1 MKRAYFVLF
10 FSSLC
15 LHQVLFGV
23 GEKTIR
29 IGSSSG
35 WEVMERRSGVTEAA
49 LARPHPVL
57 ALASG
62 ANAGTLGGYSIES
75 TEPAVDLALS
85 FDEENPLSFA
95 DAKGRYLTAVSPELI
110 RSGRPWTRAGE
121 GAARF
126 VGRLPVSSAGVPG
139 EGPLVLRPKG
149 EALFGPGKMIG
160 DFSIEF
166 WLFPMNME
174 NGEEILAWT
183 SFKPDGRE
191 GYITQRIE
199 CEVLKNRLRWTFL
212 NLFST
217 AGGMG
222 GKTISLTGSVVLPR
236 TWSHHLIRFNADL
249 GLLEYLVDGRLEA
262 LDYATSS
269 GREGGDVYVPM
280 IGEDGRFVLGGRSAG
295 ISTGIFTGIIDE
307 FRIYSLYLESPALTK
322 YAQEGGRAE
331 SRTLDLGG
339 RRSQVLKIEA
349 LGGWI
354 SDGTRNSRFSPENV
368 YAGNSSLR
376 FADHSEIQFFIRANN
391 TPYRWNDIPWVPVEP
406 GTDLSAGLSGR
417 YIQVAAAFYPSGD
430 GETTPY
436 LDELKI
442 SYRTVEPP
450 LPPTQLSALARDG
463 AVELSWRASPGRDVG
478 GYLIYYG
485 TSSGEYF
492 GDHDILGATVKP
504 PVNVGKRTTMR
515 IEGLKNGTLYYF
527 AVAAY
532 SAEDGEWPE
541 PGGFSREVAVRPLQ
555 ETPINPLRAEVRGR
569 LNESY

>member
-1 MKRAYFVLF
+1 MKKAYFVLF
-10 FSSLC
+10 FCSLC

-23 GEKTIR
+23 GEKTIS

-57 ALASG
+57 VLASAADTG
-62 ANAGTLGGYSIES
+62 GWGEEGYSG
-75 TEPAVDLALS
+75 EPAVDLALS
-85 FDEENPLSFA
+85 FDEENPLRFA
-95 DAKGRYLTAVSPELI
+95 DAKGRYLAAVSPELA

-126 VGRLPVSSAGVPG
+126 AGRPPVSGPRAPE

-174 NGEEILAWT
+174 NGEQILAWT
-183 SFKPDGRE
+183 ASKLDGR
-191 GYITQRIE
+191 GGSVTQRIE
-199 CEVLKNRLRWTFL
+199 CEAVKNRLQWTFL
-212 NLFST
+212 DFFST
-217 AGGMG
+217 AGGTG
-222 GKTISLTGSVVLPR
+222 GKTVFLTGSVVLPH

-262 LDYATSS
+262 LDYTTSS
-269 GREGGDVYVPM
+269 GREGGGDVYVPV
-280 IGEDGRFVLGGRSAG
+280 IGRDGRFVLGGRLA
-295 ISTGIFTGIIDE
+295 GIIDE
-307 FRIYSLYLESPALTK
+307 FRIYSLCLESPKLAK
-322 YAQEGGRAE
+322 YPPDGGRVE

-339 RRSQVLKIEA
+339 GRRSRILKIEA

-354 SDGTRNSRFSPENV
+354 SDGPRNSRVFPENV
-368 YAGNSSLR
+368 YAGNTTGGISLC
-376 FADHSEIQFFIRANN
+376 FADHAEIQIFIRAND

-406 GTDLSAGLSGR
+406 GIAPSEDLSGR

-436 LDELKI
+436 LDELRI
-442 SYRTVEPP
+442 SYRTAEPP
-450 LPPTQLSALARDG
+450 MPPVQLSALGRDG

-492 GDHDILGATVKP
+492 GDHAILGNIEVKP
-504 PVNVGKRTTMR
+504 PVNVGNRTAVR

-532 SAEDGEWPE
+532 SAGDGGQPE
-541 PGGFSREVAVRPLQ
+541 PGGFSREAAARPLQ
-555 ETPINPLRAEVRGR
+555 EAPVSSRIEVSRKV
-569 LNESY
+569 E